1 MSSCCGMKSSCEG
14 PSWSKVFAT
23 SGGEGAASR
32 DWDKGG
38 GESANGI
45 GDEIGAGAGAGAGE
59 LLRARII
66 RSTSACCVGIS

>member
-1 MSSCCGMKSSCEG
+1 MSSYCGMKSCCGGSCRSEG
-14 PSWSKVFAT
+14 LARI
-23 SGGEGAASR
+23 GGEGAASR
-32 DWDKGG
+32 DWDNGG

-45 GDEIGAGAGAGAGE
+45 GDEIGAGAGAGE